1 MYGRF
6 LDMASIVLRPTN
18 LWSVKHYNGYVHTEF
33 YFLRYFNLEI
43 EIWTHVYVYY
53 VYTPT
58 CCLFVYTPTC
68 GLFVYT
74 PTCCLFV
81 YMPTC
86 CLFCLYAHM
95 SFILFIRP
103 HVMSFIYLYARSGK
117 GSVVAVKQA

>member
-18 LWSVKHYNGYVHTEF
+18 LWSVKHYNGYVRTEF

-43 EIWTHVYVYY
+43 EIWTHVYVYN

-58 CCLFVYTPTC
+58 CC
-68 GLFVYT
+68 LFVYT